1 MEHAGQGGVEQLGEG
16 ESVALA
22 NAVDLP
28 VTSLRLVPL
37 DMLQPAAVNPRTHS
51 PDQVEQLA
59 AAMLEWGWT
68 NPILYDFDINET
80 VAGHGRQMAAR
91 ILYERGEVIHLAPGP
106 AKGGEPIP
114 SGMVPVLD
122 VTGWSDDQRR
132 AYVIADNALAEQAG
146 WNAKLLGTELMKLDG
161 AGFNMD
167 VLGLGERK
175 MVAFMASTRD
185 DDEPPPPPPP
195 VDRTAISRPGD
206 VWTLGK
212 HRLICGDCT
221 DRAVVAKVL
230 DGQKADVG
238 LTDPPYGIDKTA
250 ESGKND
256 YEGMEDTEAALIDLA
271 SKWLP
276 IAREF
281 CGSVVFSPGV
291 LNLWFYPRA
300 DWIISW
306 FYGGGQLRSP
316 WGFNCHQPFLCYGP
330 DPSLTQGH
338 GARPDAVDM
347 NTPANAA
354 DIDHPCP
361 KPLKLWEWLIA
372 RLCFKRGTIIF
383 DPFMG
388 SGTTIIAAERM
399 GHHARGVER
408 SPYYCDV
415 AIRRWQAISGQKA
428 KRHDGKA
435 FDKLQG

>member
-1 MEHAGQGGVEQLGEG
+1 MEHAGQSGVEQLGEG

-22 NAVDLP
+22 NAETPPLPIVQIAHLDDLP
-28 VTSLRLVPL
+28 
-37 DMLQPAAVNPRTHS
+37 DAQINPRTHS
-51 PDQVEQLA
+51 TEQIEQLA
-59 AAMLEWGWT
+59 EAMLEWGWT
-68 NPILYDFDINET
+68 VPIMQDFDVRET
-80 VAGHGRQMAAR
+80 VAGHGRKAAAR
-91 ILYERGEVIHLAPGP
+91 LIYERGGVIHMAPGP
-106 AKGGEPIP
+106 KQGGVQLPQWH
-114 SGMVPVLD
+114 VPYLD
-122 VTGWSDDQRR
+122 VTGWTPDQRR
-132 AYVIADNALAEQAG
+132 AMVIADNALAEQAG

-185 DDEPPPPPPP
+185 DDEPPAPPPP
-195 VDRTAISRPGD
+195 VDRTPISRPGD
-206 VWTLGK
+206 VWTLGN

-230 DGQKADVG
+230 DGRKAEVC

-256 YEGMEDTEAALIDLA
+256 YEGFEDSEAALIDLA

-281 CGSVVFSPGV
+281 ASAVVFSPGV

-372 RLCFKRGTIIF
+372 RLCFKRGTVIF

-388 SGTTIIAAERM
+388 SGTTIVAAERM
-399 GHHARGVER
+399 GHSARGVER

-415 AIRRWQAISGQKA
+415 AIRRWQAITGQKA
-428 KRHDGKA
+428 KRHDGKL